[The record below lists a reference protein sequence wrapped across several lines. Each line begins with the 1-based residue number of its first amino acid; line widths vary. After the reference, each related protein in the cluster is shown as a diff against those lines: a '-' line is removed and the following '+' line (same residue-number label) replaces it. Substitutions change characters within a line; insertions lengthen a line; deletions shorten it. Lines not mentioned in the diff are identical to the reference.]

1 MTFMEAMAVPQNATN
16 TSAIELE
23 RIVRE
28 HDLWVMEVQF
38 WIAAAGAILLI
49 AILWCVLVRIAQL
62 RRPQVDFSAAFEDL
76 LLQGRPQ
83 DTAHLA
89 YSERIAIKIQCSLRE
104 LVWSWLFG
112 RKGNADSGL
121 PLPNM
126 QNCRWSAS
134 RRTSKYVRKL
144 RTAVSAPPKVAHMM
158 IKKVVK
164 YTKLV
169 LSAVA
174 SVTATSLMAIAG
186 PVARY
191 ALNVRADEREFHWR
205 ARINYDMERLR
216 QQLEAATK
224 RARLR
229 YWLQEKP
236 AVRGKPSTSQ
246 AVTPASLAT
255 LFGAGSPRTY
265 HDATPQDRSSL
276 FTTLPPEVRIILYEH
291 IVHADLSSNP
301 GLRTQSPRPSALTC
315 KAIGNEIPPVQLR
328 LIEKISD
335 YRIIWLVP
343 DILPPSLLRLFGTLQ
358 QHHEILLEDF
368 YHSQALWGNGEFR
381 SLVRIRDMGVEI
393 CLSRKAMSLLRELWT
408 PKGRVPGSL
417 RHCDRVKW
425 ASELQDPSIEV
436 ERGVWYL
443 ARYLG
448 WKRAMWR
455 ERRRLMGVWGISAA
469 GTWARGRVRAV
480 GMRLSS

>member
-1 MTFMEAMAVPQNATN
+1 
-16 TSAIELE
+16 
-23 RIVRE
+23 
-28 HDLWVMEVQF
+28 MEVQF

-62 RRPQVDFSAAFEDL
+62 RRPQVDFRAAFEDL

-104 LVWSWLFG
+104 LIWSWLFG
-112 RKGNADSGL
+112 RKENADSGL

-158 IKKVVK
+158 IKKRNSDSSHG
-164 YTKLV
+164 L
-169 LSAVA
+169 
-174 SVTATSLMAIAG
+174 AIAG

-205 ARINYDMERLR
+205 ARINYDMEKLQ

-229 YWLQEKP
+229 YWLHEKP

-246 AVTPASLAT
+246 PVTPASFAT

-265 HDATPQDRSSL
+265 HDATAQDRSSL
-276 FTTLPPEVRIILYEH
+276 FTTLPPEVRIIPYEH

-301 GLRTQSPRPSALTC
+301 
-315 KAIGNEIPPVQLR
+315 AIGNEIPPVQLR

-335 YRIIWLVP
+335 YRIAWLVP
-343 DILPPSLLRLFGTLQ
+343 DISPPSLLRLFGTLQ

-381 SLVRIRDMGVEI
+381 SLVRIRDMGVET

-408 PKGRVPGSL
+408 PKGRVSGSL

-436 ERGVWYL
+436 ERAVWYL

-455 ERRRLMGVWGISAA
+455 ECRRLMGVWGISAA
-469 GTWARGRVRAV
+469 DTCARGRVRAV